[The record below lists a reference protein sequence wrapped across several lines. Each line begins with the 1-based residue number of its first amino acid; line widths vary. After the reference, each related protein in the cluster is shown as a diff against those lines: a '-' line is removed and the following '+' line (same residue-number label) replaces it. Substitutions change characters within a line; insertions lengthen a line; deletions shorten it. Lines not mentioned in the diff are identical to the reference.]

1 MSEKEALSFFQDLV
15 AGEKEF
21 EKFLENAGPRLVV
34 IDFSAKWCGPCK
46 MIRPAFHELAVR
58 YENVLFGIVDVDLAK
73 DVADLCNIAAMPTFQ
88 FFMKGEKIFELTG
101 ANAKKLEK
109 KIKELM

>member
-1 MSEKEALSFFQDLV
+1 METPVMPQKIHNKKEL
-15 AGEKEF
+15 
-21 EKFLENAGPRLVV
+21 EKFLKNAGPQLVV

-58 YENVLFGIVDVDLAK
+58 YEHVLFCIVDIDLAEG
-73 DVADLCNIAAMPTFQ
+73 VADLCNITAVPTFQ
-88 FFMKGEKIFELTG
+88 FFMKGEKIFEMTG